1 MGAVLTEV
9 PAEREC
15 GADGYADV
23 GSLQIRV
30 LRILWD
36 RGDGTVHE
44 VLEAFP
50 ADDRP
55 AYTTIL
61 HVLRTL
67 ERRGFVSHT
76 KQLRQHRFRPL
87 VRPDDVESGA
97 VHSVLSRIFAG
108 SAQRLVARLLETAP
122 LDESEIDGLRS
133 LIDRHEA
140 RAAKEARP

>member
-1 MGAVLTEV
+1 MGAVLVER
-9 PAEREC
+9 PSERE
-15 GADGYADV
+15 GAADGYADV

-44 VLEAFP
+44 VLDAFP
-50 ADDRP
+50 PNDRP
-55 AYTTIL
+55 AYTTVL

-87 VRPDDVESGA
+87 VRPDDVETGA

-122 LDESEIDGLRS
+122 LDEHEIDELRR

-140 RAAKEARP
+140 RTAPEATQ

>member
-1 MGAVLTEV
+1 MGAVL
-9 PAEREC
+9 
-15 GADGYADV
+15 DGRPVDRDGGSEGFADV

-44 VLEAFP
+44 VLDAFP
-50 ADDRP
+50 SNDRP
-55 AYTTIL
+55 AYTTVL

-76 KQLRQHRFRPL
+76 KQQRQHRFRPL
-87 VRPDDVESGA
+87 VRPDDVETGA

-108 SAQRLVARLLETAP
+108 SAHRLVARLLETAS
-122 LDESEIDGLRS
+122 LGENEIDELRR
-133 LIDRHEA
+133 LIDGHEA
-140 RAAKEARP
+140 RTAQEGTK

>member
-1 MGAVLTEV
+1 MMST
-9 PAEREC
+9 
-15 GADGYADV
+15 DNYSDI

-50 ADDRP
+50 EGDRP

-67 ERRGFVSHT
+67 ERRGLVEHT
-76 KQLRQHRFRPL
+76 PEGRQHRYRPL
-87 VRPDDVESGA
+87 VEADAVETGA
-97 VHSVLSRIFAG
+97 LHSLLSRIFSG
-108 SAQRLVARLLETAP
+108 DPGRLVARLLEATP
-122 LDESEIDGLRS
+122 IDSSELESIRR
-133 LIDRHEA
+133 LIDQREA
-140 RAAKEARP
+140 EISSPDRRA